1 MQSPHWVC
9 LFVLF
14 VCCFFFFGGGDIRF
28 QAIWA
33 TKTIFL
39 GKGENQNQCLS
50 KTLNCTYLASK
61 LALAY
66 SDLDQKV
73 ECLKSSIR

>member
-9 LFVLF
+9 LFV
-14 VCCFFFFGGGDIRF
+14 VFFGGEGGGGWIFDF
-28 QAIWA
+28 KPFGPLKQF
-33 TKTIFL
+33 FL